1 MTVRTSRGPRQ
12 IGPFALFLI
21 AAAFTP
27 GLHAASLQNTDSQAY
42 NLVITEPNR
51 PYSTSYQVVENSQ
64 VDICFLGCTMTLL
77 ATGQTVEVGP
87 QDTVVIDNG
96 AMTVT
101 NP

>member
-1 MTVRTSRGPRQ
+1 MSRR
-12 IGPFALFLI
+12 ILAMAMILALPCT
-21 AAAFTP
+21 AW
-27 GLHAASLQNTDSQAY
+27 AASLRNTDSQAY
-42 NLVITEPNR
+42 NLMITEPNR

-64 VDICFLGCTMTLL
+64 VEICFLGCTMTLL

-87 QDTVVIDNG
+87 QDTVVIDDG